1 MEKVAEVLAGLRDEE
16 ARLRVE
22 LAGVQRAIAALEE
35 VLGIAPRPQPQPV
48 SVTAPTPAPEPAP
61 PEPARPEPE
70 PEPPGPYATCSLYDA
85 VALYL
90 AEAGEPRTAREIAE
104 ALRAGGYPTRSLDFT
119 ATVRTMLQRQPLD
132 YGIERTDEG
141 GLRWFFSG

>member
-35 VLGIAPRPQPQPV
+35 VLGIAPPAQPQPA
-48 SVTAPTPAPEPAP
+48 SVTAPTPVPEPAP
-61 PEPARPEPE
+61 PEPE
-70 PEPPGPYATCSLYDA
+70 PEPPGPYATSSLYDA

-90 AEAGEPRTAREIAE
+90 SDAGEPRTAREIAE
-104 ALRAGGYPTRSLDFT
+104 ALRAGGYPTRSLDLT
-119 ATVRTMLQRQPLD
+119 ATVRTMLQRQPVD
-132 YGIERTDEG
+132 YGIHRTDEPR
-141 GLRWFFSG
+141 LRWFYSG